1 MTEPTLTRPDGS
13 PVRVLIVDD
22 EPLLADLLAMA
33 MTTEG
38 WSARTAND
46 GQVALRLAREF
57 HPDVVVLDVMMPH
70 VDGLQ
75 VVSRLRERGNDVPV
89 LFLTAKDD
97 VADRIAGL
105 RAGGDDYVTKP
116 FNLEEVVTRLRGMAR
131 RHLRVVAEEPVL
143 TVGDLHLNE
152 ETYEV
157 QRAGHPIELTAT
169 EFALLKYLMENPKRV
184 LNKAQILDRV
194 WSYDFGGKASVVELY
209 ISYLRKKLDAA
220 GPPMIHTLRGVG
232 YSIRPAD
239 E

>member
-75 VVSRLRERGNDVPV
+75 VVSRLRGRGNDVPV
-89 LFLTAKDD
+89 LFLTARNSEID
-97 VADRIAGL
+97 
-105 RAGGDDYVTKP
+105 
-116 FNLEEVVTRLRGMAR
+116 
-131 RHLRVVAEEPVL
+131 RVVGGTPAVGVKTGGSQVGGPDLCVL
-143 TVGDLHLNE
+143 G
-152 ETYEV
+152 
-157 QRAGHPIELTAT
+157 
-169 EFALLKYLMENPKRV
+169 
-184 LNKAQILDRV
+184 
-194 WSYDFGGKASVVELY
+194 
-209 ISYLRKKLDAA
+209 
-220 GPPMIHTLRGVG
+220 
-232 YSIRPAD
+232 
-239 E
+239 